1 MVLGD
6 TGRMSA
12 PDRPAATTP
21 SDRGQNPK
29 VPPGPAEEP
38 GRAFELTAILIAY
51 VLPLAVFTV
60 VLIAA
65 HLPLIAG
72 ALLAVEALVVLAIVI
87 ARRRPQRPAGMA
99 PPTRRP
105 WLIPAAMIA
114 IFTAIVGVALLAAS
128 SPA

>member
-1 MVLGD
+1 LVVGD

-21 SDRGQNPK
+21 SDPGQHPK
-29 VPPGPAEEP
+29 VPPRPAEEP

-65 HLPLIAG
+65 HLALIAG

>member
-1 MVLGD
+1 
-6 TGRMSA
+6 MSA
-12 PDRPAATTP
+12 PDRPEATKH
-21 SDRGQNPK
+21 SNRGQNPN
-29 VPPGPAEEP
+29 VPPGPAEEL

-51 VLPLAVFTV
+51 VLPLAMFTV

-65 HLPLIAG
+65 HLALIAG
-72 ALLAVEALVVLAIVI
+72 ALLTVEALVVLAIII

-114 IFTAIVGVALLAAS
+114 IFAAIVGVAVLAAS

>member
-1 MVLGD
+1 LVVGD

-12 PDRPAATTP
+12 PDRPAATKP
-21 SDRGQNPK
+21 SDPGQHPK
-29 VPPGPAEEP
+29 VPPRPAEEP

-65 HLPLIAG
+65 HLALIAG